1 MFEKEWLVGNPELT
15 AEEIPPIEERV
26 KDNPKLIDGLT
37 KLKSIIGEE
46 KFNRYVSP
54 LQNIARNDTS
64 LLIRTRNVL
73 ERSFF
78 IRECGD
84 ALRDA
89 FAVKAVTVIG

>member
-15 AEEIPPIEERV
+15 AE
-26 KDNPKLIDGLT
+26 DNPKLIDGLT